1 MDVNLKNVVKGKIL
15 FKYYR
20 SYKKRFPMIV
30 ADVGDSLFQQIWA
43 ANNTLKL
50 TFGILETVRPML
62 HRMVHQVE
70 AVW

>member
-20 SYKKRFPMIV
+20 SYKKNGFLCLWRMLETVYFNK
-30 ADVGDSLFQQIWA
+30 SE
-43 ANNTLKL
+43 LKL

>member
-30 ADVGDSLFQQIWA
+30 ADVGDSLFQQI
-43 ANNTLKL
+43 
-50 TFGILETVRPML
+50 
-62 HRMVHQVE
+62 
-70 AVW
+70 